1 MSKRPFR
8 SLLGLALAALG
19 SAAWLAM
26 SVEWFR
32 GVRRV
37 PVLLREAGKDRGPLE
52 SYPSVSVIVPAR
64 NEEGA
69 VEDALRSVLAQSY
82 PGHLEVVA
90 VDDRSTDRT
99 GEVLARLAPSDRTF
113 EG

>member
-19 SAAWLAM
+19 SAAWLAV

-37 PVLLREAGKDRGPLE
+37 PVLREAGKDRGRLE

-99 GEVLARLAPSDRTF
+99 GEVLARLASERSDV
-113 EG
+113 

>member
-1 MSKRPFR
+1 MSGRPGRF
-8 SLLGLALAALG
+8 LFAPALAAAG
-19 SAAWLAM
+19 TAAWLAM
-26 SVEWFR
+26 SVGWFR
-32 GVRRV
+32 GVRRITV
-37 PVLLREAGKDRGPLE
+37 LRETGKDRGPLE